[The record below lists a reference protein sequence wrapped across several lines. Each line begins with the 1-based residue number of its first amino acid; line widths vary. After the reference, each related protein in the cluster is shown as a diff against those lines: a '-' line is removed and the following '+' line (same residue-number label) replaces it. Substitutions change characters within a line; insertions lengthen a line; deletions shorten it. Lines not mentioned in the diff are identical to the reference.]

1 MRGTRQSIIIVQVKQ
16 LHHVIRVLSRIVA
29 DESFDLYILAATAFI
44 FTILG
49 ITGISSVTDL
59 TSIILAL
66 LAILALSQIRSRRH
80 VTAIANAQNAN
91 PLSLFSANF
100 PADLIQRRAGASSML
115 LIGMTM
121 SRTVQ
126 GSSREDMRRVL
137 LRGGRIRVLLLDPSS
152 DELLAQ
158 AATKH
163 QASLTPERLRAR
175 IIGTLDELASL
186 RDGTDG
192 QMEIRV
198 AAFAL
203 TAGIN
208 AVDVES
214 PDGILVVQHYEHE
227 PQQEAA
233 PIICLKRTDG
243 FWFSHFAAEAE
254 RMWKDGISWPF
265 SPAHALARTPRPAFR
280 EAFGADLEHS
290 MNHAR
295 DLLITGVARN
305 TLITSNYNKF
315 ETWLRR
321 GCQIR
326 FLLIDPSSD
335 HAVSC
340 AAKRYYARRSSAT
353 LRERI
358 NQALGLLNELQRS
371 TGGALS
377 VHLTSYPLA
386 MGIIA
391 VDSTPA
397 LRSETSAIFAE
408 YYTFQA
414 AGEPKFVLQ
423 PSDGQ
428 WFDNVLGEADALLAD
443 ADSYPW
449 SSDPGDQEGTSS

>member
-1 MRGTRQSIIIVQVKQ
+1 MQVEQ
-16 LHHVIRVLSRIVA
+16 LHRAMRILSRIA
-29 DESFDLYILAATAFI
+29 TDESLDLYILAVAALI

-49 ITGISSVTDL
+49 ITGIASVTDL

-66 LAILALSQIRSRRH
+66 LAVLALSQIRSRRH
-80 VTAIANAQNAN
+80 VTAIANAQHAD
-91 PLSLFSANF
+91 PLSIFSADF
-100 PADLIQRRAGASSML
+100 PADLTQRRAAATNLL

-126 GSSREDMRRVL
+126 GSARVDMRRVL
-137 LRGGRIRVLLLDPSS
+137 QRGGKIRVLLLDPTN
-152 DELLAQ
+152 DELLVQ

-163 QASLTPERLRAR
+163 QAYLSLERLRAR
-175 IIGTLDELASL
+175 VLGTMDELAGL
-186 RDGTDG
+186 RDGTGG
-192 QMEIRV
+192 QLEIRV
-198 AAFAL
+198 VSFAL
-203 TAGIN
+203 TTGIN
-208 AVDVES
+208 AVDAES
-214 PDGILVVQHYEHE
+214 PDGILVVQHYEHRPQDE
-227 PQQEAA
+227 PA

-254 RMWKDGISWPF
+254 RIWEDGTPWPL
-265 SPAHALARTPRPAFR
+265 SPAQALARTPRPAFR
-280 EAFGADLEHS
+280 ETFGADLEHS
-290 MNHAR
+290 MDHAR

-305 TLITSNYNKF
+305 TLLTSNYTKF

-340 AAKRYYARRSSAT
+340 AANRYYAQRSPAR

-358 NQALGLLNELQRS
+358 NQTLGLLDELQRS
-371 TGGALS
+371 SGGALS

-397 LRSETSAIFAE
+397 LRSQTSAIFAE
-408 YYTFQA
+408 YYTYRA

-428 WFDNVLGEADALLAD
+428 WFDNVLGEAQALWADPDAH
-443 ADSYPW
+443 PW
-449 SSDPGDQEGTSS
+449 SPAPGSQATGSS

>member
-1 MRGTRQSIIIVQVKQ
+1 
-16 LHHVIRVLSRIVA
+16 
-29 DESFDLYILAATAFI
+29 
-44 FTILG
+44 
-49 ITGISSVTDL
+49 
-59 TSIILAL
+59 
-66 LAILALSQIRSRRH
+66 
-80 VTAIANAQNAN
+80 
-91 PLSLFSANF
+91 
-100 PADLIQRRAGASSML
+100 
-115 LIGMTM
+115 M

-137 LRGGRIRVLLLDPSS
+137 LRGGRIRVLLLDPSN

-163 QASLTPERLRAR
+163 QASLSPERLRAR
-175 IIGTLDELASL
+175 ILGTLDELTSL
-186 RDGTDG
+186 RDGTSG
-192 QMEIRV
+192 QLEIRV
-198 AAFAL
+198 ASFAL
-203 TAGIN
+203 AAGIN
-208 AVDVES
+208 AVDAES
-214 PDGILVVQHYEHE
+214 PDGILVVQHYEHK

-243 FWFSHFAAEAE
+243 FWFSHFATEAE
-254 RMWKDGISWPF
+254 RMWEDGTPWPL
-265 SPAHALARTPRPAFR
+265 SPAQALARTPRPAFR

-305 TLITSNYNKF
+305 TLLTSNYNKF

-335 HAVSC
+335 RAVSW
-340 AAKRYYARRSSAT
+340 AADRYYAQRSPST

-358 NQALGLLNELQRS
+358 NQALGLLDELQRS

-391 VDSTPA
+391 VDSTPM
-397 LRSETSAIFAE
+397 LRSGTSAIFAE
-408 YYTFQA
+408 YYTYQA

-423 PSDGQ
+423 PVDGQ
-428 WFDNVLGEADALLAD
+428 WFDNILGEAEALWAAAD
-443 ADSYPW
+443 AHPR
-449 SSDPGDQEGTSS
+449 SSAPGGTQGTGSS

>member
-1 MRGTRQSIIIVQVKQ
+1 MQVKH
-16 LHHVIRVLSRIVA
+16 LHYVKRILSRIVT
-29 DESFDLYILAATAFI
+29 DESLDLYILAVTAFI

-66 LAILALSQIRSRRH
+66 LAVLALSQVRSRRH
-80 VTAIANAQNAN
+80 IAAIANTQRAD
-91 PLSLFSANF
+91 PLSLLSANF
-100 PADLIQRRAGASSML
+100 PADLIERRATATNML
-115 LIGMTM
+115 LIGQTM

-126 GSSREDMRRVL
+126 GSSREDMRHVL
-137 LRGGRIRVLLLDPSS
+137 LRGGRIRVLLLDPSN

-163 QASLTPERLRAR
+163 QARLSPERLRAR
-175 IIGTLDELASL
+175 ILGTLDELASL
-186 RDGTDG
+186 RDGTGG
-192 QMEIRV
+192 QLEIRV
-198 AAFAL
+198 ASFAL

-208 AVDVES
+208 AVDAES
-214 PDGILVVQHYEHE
+214 PDGALVVQHYEHR

-243 FWFSHFAAEAE
+243 LWFSRFATEAE
-254 RMWKDGISWPF
+254 RMWEDGAPWPL
-265 SPAHALARTPRPAFR
+265 SPAQALAGTPRPAFR

-305 TLITSNYNKF
+305 TLLTSNYNRF

-326 FLLIDPSSD
+326 FLLIDPSSE

-340 AAKRYYARRSSAT
+340 AADRYYAQRSSAT

-358 NQALGLLNELQRS
+358 NQALGLLDELQRS

-386 MGIIA
+386 VGIIA
-391 VDSTPA
+391 VDSTPM
-397 LRSETSAIFAE
+397 LRSGTSAIFAE
-408 YYTFQA
+408 YYTYQA

-423 PSDGQ
+423 PADGQ
-428 WFDNVLGEADALLAD
+428 WFDNILGEAEALWAAAD
-443 ADSYPW
+443 AYP
-449 SSDPGDQEGTSS
+449 